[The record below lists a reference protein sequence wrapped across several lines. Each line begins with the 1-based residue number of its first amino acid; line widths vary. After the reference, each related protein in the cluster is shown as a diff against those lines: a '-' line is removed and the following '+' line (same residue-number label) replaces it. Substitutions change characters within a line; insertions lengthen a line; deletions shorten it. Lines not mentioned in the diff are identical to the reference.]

1 MNTGGTGTEMDGA
14 SSADAAEVPEVAR
27 QVFGD
32 RLPAATWYAEFL
44 GSQGVLRGVIGP
56 REVDR
61 LWDRHILNC
70 AVIADLIPPDS
81 RVLDVGSGAGLPGLV
96 LALVRP
102 DLEVTLLDAQAR
114 RVEFLSECI
123 RTLTLSHVEVRQ
135 GRVEEDVTRRVL
147 GDLDVVTARAVAPLD
162 RLARWCLPVLRSSGH
177 LLAIKGA
184 SASDEVARHRKLLG
198 RYGASEVVIRQCGT
212 GIVRPETIVVD
223 IEVG

>member
-1 MNTGGTGTEMDGA
+1 MNTGGTGTGMDGA
-14 SSADAAEVPEVAR
+14 SSAGVPAAAR
-27 QVFGD
+27 QVFGS
-32 RLPAATWYAEFL
+32 RLPAAEWYADFL
-44 GSQGVLRGVIGP
+44 GAQGVLRGVIGP

-70 AVIADLIPPDS
+70 AVIADLIPLDS

-102 DLEVTLLDAQAR
+102 DLEITLLDAQAR

-123 RTLTLSHVEVRQ
+123 RTLALPHVEVRQ

-147 GDLDVVTARAVAPLD
+147 GDIDVVTARAVAPLD
-162 RLARWCLPVLRSSGH
+162 RLARWCLPVLRGRGH

-184 SASDEVARHRKLLG
+184 SASDEVARHRKVLG